1 MKITVAER
9 HMQASE
15 ALRAY
20 AVDKV
25 EHLSRYFD
33 RIISVDIVL
42 AAEKERQICE
52 LVAHL
57 ILKKIVKAKA
67 EAEDMYAAIDAAV
80 DKLKRQLRRYKARLK
95 EKRPKGKALEAS
107 PERTDHQPKEI
118 IRTQVYVMKPM
129 TPEEAILQLEAYQKR
144 DFLVF
149 MDAERGA
156 LSILHRLAEGQY
168 ELIEPKY

>member
-15 ALRAY
+15 ALRSY
-20 AVDKV
+20 AVNKV
-25 EHLSRYFD
+25 EHLSHYFD

-57 ILKKIVKAKA
+57 IQKKIAKA
-67 EAEDMYAAIDAAV
+67 SAEADDMYAAIDASV
-80 DKLKRQLRRYKARLK
+80 DKLKKQLRRYKDRLK
-95 EKRPKGKALEAS
+95 EKRPKGKLDAPPEESDHRS
-107 PERTDHQPKEI
+107 PEF

-129 TPEEAILQLEAYQKR
+129 TPEEAILQLESYQKR

-149 MDAERGA
+149 MDAERNA
-156 LSILHRLAEGQY
+156 LSILHRLADGQY
-168 ELIEPKY
+168 ELIEPRY